1 MVSTYH
7 FVLWEVIFLANLC
20 FCCFFPGQARIS
32 QVSHSN
38 GEVESVEL
46 TDSEIHIISGGTIL
60 YVVNPEVNENLEI
73 LLLIDLSE
81 LPKGVALQVVLS
93 LHNIICF
100 WWCLSTYITFFW
112 LYAETN
118 FVIYYISGYSAELLF
133 SRWYIPNQHFVWFY
147 RWSSWFCFQGMLY
160 VIVLCK
166 TCVIWMLDMFGKCIW
181 ASVTPI

>member
-93 LHNIICF
+93 PQYNLLLMVFVYIYHIFLVICGNKF
-100 WWCLSTYITFFW
+100 CYLLYIW
-112 LYAETN
+112 
-118 FVIYYISGYSAELLF
+118 
-133 SRWYIPNQHFVWFY
+133 
-147 RWSSWFCFQGMLY
+147 
-160 VIVLCK
+160 VLCRAF
-166 TCVIWMLDMFGKCIW
+166 I
-181 ASVTPI
+181 